1 MVRKKECDGSQAWWS
16 EKRKRSLQ
24 YICCRRQGESE
35 TTHAHREETDLF
47 THCRVLASSPTTAY
61 STIDC
66 TGHDGLAGSF
76 FLLSPQWGWMEANG
90 SLRKQ
95 RAHSGRLTHV
105 STVMVLN
112 APTSHTPPPGLCV
125 EQINPH
131 LDQIQTRLTGKRF
144 LYTHLQ
150 NRYKPTT
157 SYLHGCQT
165 NTWEVYVGTRKFH
178 PPPWTH
184 NDLCARARARR
195 RWEMELHPPTLTTA
209 YGSLRRGVHKAGLLF
224 CTTFNSSEPPNRPD
238 PLKSEQGGTRH
249 LRQLTSLTNK
259 CPDKS
264 YFEQGLCLLRKEER
278 LSVVAC
284 GASDL
289 S

>member
-131 LDQIQTRLTGKRF
+131 LDQILTKSRRGSQARGS
-144 LYTHLQ
+144 YIHTCRTGTNLQ
-150 NRYKPTT
+150 L
-157 SYLHGCQT
+157 SYL
-165 NTWEVYVGTRKFH
+165 WVSDKY
-178 PPPWTH
+178 
-184 NDLCARARARR
+184 
-195 RWEMELHPPTLTTA
+195 M
-209 YGSLRRGVHKAGLLF
+209 GSLRWNTKV
-224 CTTFNSSEPPNRPD
+224 PPA
-238 PLKSEQGGTRH
+238 PLDAQRSLRKSESAAQMGDGTSPANLDYS
-249 LRQLTSLTNK
+249 LRQLTTRRTQSGPTFLHH
-259 CPDKS
+259 
-264 YFEQGLCLLRKEER
+264 FQEL
-278 LSVVAC
+278 
-284 GASDL
+284 GAA
-289 S
+289 

>member
-131 LDQIQTRLTGKRF
+131 LDQILTK
-144 LYTHLQ
+144 
-150 NRYKPTT
+150 
-157 SYLHGCQT
+157 S
-165 NTWEVYVGTRKFH
+165 
-178 PPPWTH
+178 
-184 NDLCARARARR
+184 
-195 RWEMELHPPTLTTA
+195 
-209 YGSLRRGVHKAGLLF
+209 RRGSQARGSYIHTCKTGTNLQRVTYMGVRQIHGKSTLEHESSTRPPGR
-224 CTTFNSSEPPNRPD
+224 TTIFAQERERGADGRWNF
-238 PLKSEQGGTRH
+238 TR
-249 LRQLTSLTNK
+249 Q
-259 CPDKS
+259 P
-264 YFEQGLCLLRKEER
+264 
-278 LSVVAC
+278 
-284 GASDL
+284 
-289 S
+289 